1 MSSPQLHL
9 KGIPIVQLPLRIYI
23 YFLTMTKPVD
33 PGRDSGQATSEY
45 ALVMLA
51 AALIALLV
59 IAWATGGGGAGK
71 IGQLFDRVIDSVTAK
86 LP

>member
-1 MSSPQLHL
+1 METNVDHSP
-9 KGIPIVQLPLRIYI
+9 
-23 YFLTMTKPVD
+23 
-33 PGRDSGQATSEY
+33 DSGQATSEY

-51 AALIALLV
+51 AGLIALLV

-71 IGQLFDRVIDSVTAK
+71 IGSLFDSVIDGITSK

>member
-1 MSSPQLHL
+1 MNQ
-9 KGIPIVQLPLRIYI
+9 ICLRIFSL
-23 YFLTMTKPVD
+23 FLTLTTPFNDK
-33 PGRDSGQATSEY
+33 RDSGQATSEY

-59 IAWATGGGGAGK
+59 IAWANGGGGAGK
-71 IGQLFDRVIDSVTAK
+71 IGELFDRVIDSVTSK

>member
-1 MSSPQLHL
+1 MNNEIDNEHA
-9 KGIPIVQLPLRIYI
+9 IH
-23 YFLTMTKPVD
+23 
-33 PGRDSGQATSEY
+33 RDSGQATSEY

-51 AALIALLV
+51 AGLIALLV

-71 IGQLFDRVIDSVTAK
+71 IGSLFDSVIDGITSK